1 MPGQI
6 LEDYTD
12 SIQMILGHHS
22 RIMSTTRYGNVDA
35 LVDLQA
41 LTITGMSGDVMQWRL
56 IQLNQIESTSWQECT
71 QTAGIPIMQQS

>member
-1 MPGQI
+1 M

-22 RIMSTTRYGNVDA
+22 RIMSTTRYGNVNA

-41 LTITGMSGDVMQWRL
+41 LTIKGMSGDAMVWRL
-56 IQLNQIESTSWQECT
+56 IPLNQIEYTFWQECIR
-71 QTAGIPIMQQS
+71 TAGIPTMHQS